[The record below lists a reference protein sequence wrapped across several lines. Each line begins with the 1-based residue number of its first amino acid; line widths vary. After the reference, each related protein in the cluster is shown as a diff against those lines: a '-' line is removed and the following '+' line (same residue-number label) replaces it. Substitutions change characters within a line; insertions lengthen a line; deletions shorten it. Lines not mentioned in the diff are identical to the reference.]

1 MLTYSGHLGNEG
13 QVVVD
18 EFLHKGYAD
27 RLSEIYESEMMAQMR
42 AKLKGNR
49 MLFFSYAEME
59 KDEAESFLSSPE
71 EYELEGAWLLVKD
84 YKI

>member
-1 MLTYSGHLGNEG
+1 MLLTYSGHLDNDG

-42 AKLKGNR
+42 AKLEGNR
-49 MLFFSYAEME
+49 MLFFCMQRW
-59 KDEAESFLSSPE
+59 KRTRQRVF
-71 EYELEGAWLLVKD
+71 
-84 YKI
+84 

>member
-1 MLTYSGHLGNEG
+1 M
-13 QVVVD
+13 
-18 EFLHKGYAD
+18 YAD
-27 RLSEIYESEMMAQMR
+27 AGKVGGEQNAV
-42 AKLKGNR
+42 
-49 MLFFSYAEME
+49 FSYAE